1 MDDMDM
7 VFLKKDFLG
16 EKELQFLKSIEEERA
31 MLIEINKKIADSV
44 KREELDYWRELRSDF
59 YRMGEKFVK
68 EKIEEDKLNGILSES
83 GEFNGC

>member
-1 MDDMDM
+1 MDDIDF

-16 EKELQFLKSIEEERA
+16 EKELQFLKSIEEERT
-31 MLIEINKKIADSV
+31 MLIEINKKIADSDE
-44 KREELDYWRELRSDF
+44 KEELDYWRELRSDF

-68 EKIEEDKLNGILSES
+68 ERIEKDKLNGILNES

>member
-7 VFLKKDFLG
+7 IFLKKDFLG
-16 EKELQFLKSIEEERA
+16 EKELQFLKSIEEERV

-68 EKIEEDKLNGILSES
+68 EKIEEDKISGILSES

>member
-1 MDDMDM
+1 MNEIDY

-16 EKELQFLKSIEEERA
+16 EKEIEFLKSIEEERT

-44 KREELDYWRELRSDF
+44 EKEELDYWKEMRSDF

-68 EKIEEDKLNGILSES
+68 ERIEGDKLNGILTES
-83 GEFNGC
+83 GEFNGR

>member
-1 MDDMDM
+1 MDDMDF

-16 EKELQFLKSIEEERA
+16 EKELQYLKSIEEERT

-44 KREELDYWRELRSDF
+44 EKEELDYWRELRSDF

-68 EKIEEDKLNGILSES
+68 EKIEKDKLDGVLTQS
-83 GEFNGC
+83 GEYNGC

>member
-1 MDDMDM
+1 MNEIDY

-16 EKELQFLKSIEEERA
+16 EKELQFLKSIEEERT

-44 KREELDYWRELRSDF
+44 EKEELDYWKELRSDF

-68 EKIEEDKLNGILSES
+68 EKIEKDKLDGVLTQS
-83 GEFNGC
+83 GEYNGC